1 MIDLHYHLLPG
12 IDDGAANLAEAFALA
27 RLSLAEGVN
36 YIACTPHIFPGLYN
50 NVGDDILRRIEWL
63 QGEFAAEGIACRLV
77 SGSDAHIEPG
87 IVGHLRSG
95 RTLTLNGG
103 RYVLIEPPHHVPPP
117 RMDRLFFDLLAAGY
131 VPILT
136 HPERMSWA
144 DRDYEL
150 IERLVRSGA
159 WTQVTAAALVGDF
172 GVKAK
177 RRAERL
183 LRDGL
188 VHFVASD
195 AHDPLNRPPAMASA
209 YLALRTLV
217 GEAEAVNLVEARPMA
232 VLENRPPGAVPLAT
246 RPGAVSQADADH
258 PGRFSAAYLGRFSR
272 MIRG

>member
-1 MIDLHYHLLPG
+1 MGMIDLHYHLLPG
-12 IDDGAANLAEAFALA
+12 IDDGAADLTEALALA

-50 NVGDDILRRIEWL
+50 NSGDDILRRIEWL
-63 QGEFAAEGIACRLV
+63 QDELEAEGIGCRLV
-77 SGSDAHIEPG
+77 SGSDAHIEPE

-95 RTLTLNGG
+95 QTLTLNGG
-103 RYVLIEPPHHVPPP
+103 RYVLIEPPHHIPPP

-188 VHFVASD
+188 VHIVASD
-195 AHDPLNRPPAMASA
+195 AHDTQARPPAMASA
-209 YLALRTLV
+209 YQILRTLV
-217 GEAEAVNLVEARPMA
+217 GEAEAINLVETRPMA
-232 VLENRPPGAVPLAT
+232 VLENRAPGAVPLAT
-246 RPGAVSQADADH
+246 LASVVRREDGDYF
-258 PGRFSAAYLGRFSR
+258 GKLTR

>member
-1 MIDLHYHLLPG
+1 MGMIDLHYHLLPE
-12 IDDGAANLAEAFALA
+12 IDNGAADLTEALALA

-50 NVGDDILRRIEWL
+50 NSGDDVCRRIEWL
-63 QGEFAAEGIACRLV
+63 QDELDAEGVGCRLV
-77 SGSDAHIEPG
+77 SGSDAHIEPE

-95 RTLTLNGG
+95 QTLTLNGG
-103 RYVLIEPPHHVPPP
+103 RYVLIEPPHHIPPP

-136 HPERMSWA
+136 HPRAVSWA

-188 VHFVASD
+188 VHIVASD
-195 AHDPLNRPPAMASA
+195 AHDTQALLWRARIRFCGRWSGKRKRSTSWRRGRWRCSKNRA
-209 YLALRTLV
+209 
-217 GEAEAVNLVEARPMA
+217 
-232 VLENRPPGAVPLAT
+232 PGAVPLAT
-246 RPGAVSQADADH
+246 LASVVRDAKTATT
-258 PGRFSAAYLGRFSR
+258 SAN
-272 MIRG
+272 

>member
-1 MIDLHYHLLPG
+1 MS
-12 IDDGAANLAEAFALA
+12 ATT
-27 RLSLAEGVN
+27 S
-36 YIACTPHIFPGLYN
+36 
-50 NVGDDILRRIEWL
+50 LRRIEWL
-63 QGEFAAEGIACRLV
+63 QGELVAEGIACRLV

-95 RTLTLNGG
+95 RTLALNRG

-144 DRDYEL
+144 DRDYAL

-159 WTQVTAAALVGDF
+159 WTQVTAAALLGDF
-172 GVKAK
+172 GAKAK
-177 RRAERL
+177 QRAERL
-183 LRDGL
+183 LREGL
-188 VHFVASD
+188 VHIVASD
-195 AHDPLNRPPAMASA
+195 AHDPLNRPPAMGSA

-217 GEAEAVNLVEARPMA
+217 GEAEAVNLVSARPMA
-232 VLENRPPGAVPLAT
+232 VLENRPPGAMPLAT
-246 RPGAVSQADADH
+246 RPSAVTREDAV
-258 PGRFSAAYLGRFSR
+258 RLGRFSR